1 MIDVEIVFNINI
13 NDVDLFNEDEV
24 SERFSVIL
32 LEI

>member
-32 LEI
+32 LDI

>member
-1 MIDVEIVFNINI
+1 MIDVEIGFNINI